1 MTMIN
6 VNGTELFY
14 TKSGQG
20 EPMLLLH
27 GNGEDHHIFDRLS
40 QKLQK
45 EFTVYAIDSRN
56 HGKSAQ
62 TEQYDYERM
71 ADDIIDFIDVLKL
84 EKVNI
89 VGFSDGAILAII
101 MGIQKL
107 SCLNKLAL
115 LGANTSP
122 DQLKPEIFDHIVEKY
137 EETKNPLFKLMMEQ
151 PSIPLQELRKI
162 EVPTLIIAADD
173 DLCELE
179 IFEQMH
185 QLIEASDLKIMENQD
200 HGSYIIDND
209 ILAEPLLDFFSA

>member
-1 MTMIN
+1 MIN

-45 EFTVYAIDSRN
+45 KFTVYAIDSRN

-71 ADDIIDFIDVLKL
+71 ADDIIDFIDVSKL

-89 VGFSDGAILAII
+89 VGFSDGAILAIL
-101 MGIQKL
+101 MGIKKL

-137 EETKNPLFKLMMEQ
+137 EETKDPFFKLMMEQ
-151 PSIPLQELRKI
+151 PNIPLQELRKI

-173 DLCELE
+173 DLCEPE

>member
-1 MTMIN
+1 MTLIN

-20 EPMLLLH
+20 DPLLLLH
-27 GNGEDHHIFDRLS
+27 GNGEDHHIFDQLS
-40 QKLQK
+40 QKLEK
-45 EFTVYAIDSRN
+45 DFAVYAIDSRN
-56 HGKSAQ
+56 HGESAR
-62 TEQYDYERM
+62 TEQYDYEQM

-89 VGFSDGAILAII
+89 VGFSDGAILAIL
-101 MGIQKL
+101 MGIKKL
-107 SCLNKLAL
+107 SWLNKLAL

-122 DQLKPEIFDHIVEKY
+122 EQLKPEIFDHIVEKY
-137 EETKNPLFKLMMEQ
+137 KETQDPLFKLMMEQ
-151 PSIPLQELRKI
+151 PNIPLQELRKI

-209 ILAEPLLDFFSA
+209 ILAESLLDFFSA

>member
-14 TKSGQG
+14 TKSGHG

-27 GNGEDHHIFDRLS
+27 GNGEDHHIFDWLS

-173 DLCELE
+173 DLCEIE